1 MALQKCGLNINQAS
15 RELQPHGTLDFPCAG
30 YASRYTDR
38 PEDAILWHW
47 HDELE
52 IMFIKE
58 GGLRVRVPQ
67 MSFELKKGD
76 CLAINSNVLHYAI
89 AAPFCELHSIVFA
102 PGLITGNNET
112 VYAKKYMGPLQSCTS
127 FQGYLWKEDSSM
139 AELFCSAFQALS
151 QENPGYE
158 FIVREMLSKLCL
170 RLYKKF
176 FQDMELVDRGQDLDS
191 LRVRK
196 MLTFIHCNFAKS
208 ITLPE
213 IAATAGIG
221 ERECLRCFKRTIQL
235 SPMQYLLK
243 YRIMY
248 GAKQLLENP
257 ASSISEI
264 AAQSGF
270 DSPSNFSKMFRRF
283 YNCAPRDYIK
293 IHQPDADW
301 E

>member
-38 PEDAILWHW
+38 PEDAIPWHW

-52 IMFIKE
+52 IMFVKE
-58 GGLRVRVPQ
+58 GILRVRIPQ
-67 MSFELKKGD
+67 MYFELKKGD
-76 CLAINSNVLHYAI
+76 CFAINSNILHYAI
-89 AAPFCELHSIVFA
+89 AAPTCELQSMVFA
-102 PGLITGNNET
+102 PALITGNNET
-112 VYAKKYMGPLQSCTS
+112 VYAQKYMTPLQACAS
-127 FQGYLWKEDSSM
+127 FHGYLWREDSRI
-139 AELFCSAFQALS
+139 ADLFCSAFHALS
-151 QENPGYE
+151 NETPGYE
-158 FIVREMLSKLCL
+158 FTVREMLSKLCFQL
-170 RLYKKF
+170 FQKF
-176 FQDMELVDRGQDLDS
+176 FQDLDLVDKAQDLDS

-196 MLTFIHCNFAKS
+196 MLTFIHCNFAKN

-213 IAATAGIG
+213 IAETAGIG

-248 GAKQLLENP
+248 GAKLLLENP
-257 ASSISEI
+257 ASSISQI

-283 YNCAPRDYIK
+283 YNCAPRDYK
-293 IHQPDADW
+293 NTSTGC
-301 E
+301 